1 MKVIV
6 NAPGE
11 RVPVEVKGLVSAIQ
25 RKAGDCE
32 DWLNAYNK
40 HPFDFTWNGHRMTV
54 EDLHAS
60 YGVIGYTIEYR
71 GVTIDVDNELHA
83 IRILDNE

>member
-6 NAPGE
+6 NTPGE
-11 RVPVEVKGLVSAIQ
+11 RIPTEVKGLVSAIQ
-25 RKAGDCE
+25 RKTGDCE

-40 HPFDFTWNGHRMTV
+40 HPFDFTWYGYKMIV

-60 YGVIGYTIEYR
+60 YGVIGYSIEYR
-71 GVTIDVDNELHA
+71 GITVDVDNELRT
-83 IRILDNE
+83 IRIIYNE

>member
-25 RKAGDCE
+25 RKDGNCE

-40 HPFDFTWNGHRMTV
+40 HPFDFTWYGHRMTV
-54 EDLHAS
+54 EDL
-60 YGVIGYTIEYR
+60 
-71 GVTIDVDNELHA
+71 
-83 IRILDNE
+83 

>member
-40 HPFDFTWNGHRMTV
+40 HPFDFTWYGHRMTV

-83 IRILDNE
+83 IRIIDND

>member
-1 MKVIV
+1 MKV
-6 NAPGE
+6 NTPDE
-11 RVPVEVKGLVSAIQ
+11 RLPREVKGLVSAIQ
-25 RKAGDCE
+25 RKDGNCE

>member
-1 MKVIV
+1 MKVRS
-6 NAPGE
+6 NL
-11 RVPVEVKGLVSAIQ
+11 KGGFIPPELKRLLSAIQ
-25 RKAGDCE
+25 KKHGDCE
-32 DWLNAYNK
+32 DWFNAYNK
-40 HPFDFTWNGHRMTV
+40 HPFDFTWYGYRMIV

-71 GVTIDVDNELHA
+71 GITVDVDNELCT